1 MAIVNPTIKKIIRM
15 TEFDL
20 LRTSITIGN
29 MYICTDSFK
38 MYYDE
43 SKTNRAL
50 YNYTSVKTIND
61 LLYNITPSY
70 GISYYCWEDNS
81 LWLWMN
87 KWITL
92 YSANDY
98 PSGYIY
104 DDIPS
109 NKNPQ
114 TINGIYSSS
123 VPIDENGLLHDG
135 SVIVRDRNRIVKG
148 KFYINDGNDNLVISS
163 YLGGGIR
170 FLPNGHLDQDGEMF
184 IGDEGKSFLRSE
196 FTIKNNEEYVD
207 YTEKPETDNNP
218 YKNDTHRYKVF
229 HEGNL
234 DASLIHE
241 ITPQEIYNKLRDK
254 SLKTPLELDV
264 AYLGGKPASNY
275 TLVGHKHI
283 SADITDFNN
292 ASRQQAN
299 IEIKTV
305 FNTMIGEGI
314 TISYDNTNNTY
325 KLSADTFNLDFG
337 GGVQGSG
344 TITHL
349 TDTTIN
355 LTVDPDKHIHKNYIT
370 RMDDLQTQ
378 INKIKSI
385 DPNDYYTSK
394 QIDIIV
400 SNISGTT
407 VPTPGKPLLVDSNSI
422 LPGTAKDAKQLTD
435 AKKIIF
441 IGDVTGNVS
450 TDFSGDTT
458 ITLDASNIVSTVPTP
473 GKALKLDS
481 NSNLPCNA
489 ITSSALDHTI
499 TINLT
504 DEVTGTGILD
514 TTKNTLSIDCTLTPN
529 SNTQVLTK
537 SDLGVTVANIDTT
550 TGKIPA
556 KLIPIIENGLI
567 PKGTWDPSSGVPATN
582 PAEGNFYMS
591 IQNGTIDGKH
601 IYENDWYAFL
611 NGQWNVINIQ
621 DQVTSVNNKTGDV
634 VLTPDDVNSISKS
647 YINYIVG
654 NTIPGNK
661 LVLTS
666 DDGKIKGATVEKLT
680 NEFKIKTD
688 ATTDIEI
695 TNKSSNVSTDG
706 SKDFGLQ
713 LNVTQTGYNNIQEKT
728 GYIIQNN
735 NIDVTHR
742 KYLNFAEDFKVTE
755 DSTSNTITVHT
766 NLEDSSDF
774 EIIQLQYTT
783 SSDNNLEY
791 VAKRLGQVYDNRAT
805 KPILIILHSYNN
817 YPYPIYWIIDGK
829 EKDPT
834 PNFSFI
840 KSCYHM
846 WSTKDTTTNI
856 NSIEHLVKYI
866 TVVFD
871 DDAQGPT
878 VKQVKFTTG
887 SSKIF
892 HVIPTDVD
900 TSRNAFIPSN
910 DNQPATK
917 SYVDSKVLSNG
928 YVIAIGDGTNKEY
941 TIKHNLNSYNIIT
954 QFRITD
960 TKEECFVSNQ
970 IIDTNTIKVSF
981 NKVINTNEIMA
992 YIYKIC

>member
-1 MAIVNPTIKKIIRM
+1 MAIVTPTIKKIIRM

-20 LRTSITIGN
+20 LRTAITVGN

-50 YNYTSVKTIND
+50 YNYTSVKTVND
-61 LLYNITPSY
+61 LLYNITPSF

-114 TINGIYSSS
+114 TINGVYSSS

-135 SVIVRDRNRIVKG
+135 SVVVRDRNRIIKG

-170 FLPNGHLDQDGEMF
+170 FLPNGHLDEDGEMF

-196 FTIKNNEEYVD
+196 LTIKNNEEYVD
-207 YTEKPETDNNP
+207 YTEKPENDNNP

-241 ITPQEIYNKLRDK
+241 ITPQEIYDKLRDK
-254 SLKTPLELDV
+254 SLKTPLQLDV
-264 AYLGGKPASNY
+264 AYLGGKPASDY

-283 SADITDFNN
+283 STDITDFNT

-305 FNTMIGEGI
+305 LNTMVGEGI
-314 TISYDNTNNTY
+314 TISYDNTSNTY
-325 KLSADTFNLDFG
+325 KLSADSWNLDFG

-344 TITHL
+344 KVDHL
-349 TDTTIN
+349 TNTTIN

-370 RMDDLQTQ
+370 RMDNLQTQ
-378 INKIKSI
+378 INNLKSI
-385 DPNDYYTSK
+385 DPDDYYTIT
-394 QIDIIV
+394 QIDTIIQG
-400 SNISGTT
+400 ISGTT
-407 VPTPGKPLLVDSNSI
+407 TPTPGKPLLVNSDYI
-422 LPGTAKDAKQLTD
+422 LPGTSRDAKKLTN
-435 AKKIIF
+435 AKKIICK
-441 IGDVTGNVS
+441 GDITGTTS

-458 ITLDASNIVSTVPTP
+458 ITLDASNIVSVTPTP
-473 GKALKLDS
+473 GKTLKLDD
-481 NSNLPCNA
+481 NGNLPTNA
-489 ITSSALDHTI
+489 LTSSALNHTI

-504 DEVTGTGILD
+504 DEVTGSGVLD
-514 TTKNTLSIDCTLTPN
+514 TTKNSLSIDCTLTPN
-529 SNTQVLTK
+529 VNTKVLTK
-537 SDLGVTVANIDTT
+537 SDLGVTVANIDPS

-556 KLIPIIENGLI
+556 KLIPLIENGLV
-567 PKGTWDPSSGVPATN
+567 PKGTWDPSTGDPVSN
-582 PAEGNFYMS
+582 PTEGNFYIA
-591 IQNGTIDGKH
+591 IQDGLIGGKH
-601 IYENDWYAFL
+601 IYQNDWYAYL
-611 NGQWNVINIQ
+611 NNQWNIVNIQ
-621 DQVTSVNNKTGDV
+621 DQVTSVNNKTGDIT
-634 VLTPDDVNSISKS
+634 LTPDDVNSISKS
-647 YINYIVG
+647 YIDYIVG
-654 NTIPGNK
+654 ATIPGNK

-666 DDGKIKGATVEKLT
+666 DDGKIEGATVSKLT
-680 NEFKIKTD
+680 NAFKIKTD
-688 ATTDIEI
+688 SVTDVEI
-695 TNKSSNVSTDG
+695 TSKSSNVSTDG

-735 NIDVTHR
+735 NVDITHR
-742 KYLNFAEDFKVTE
+742 KYLNFGEDFKVTQ
-755 DSTSNTITVHT
+755 DQATNTITVHT

-774 EIIQLQYTT
+774 EIITLRYA
-783 SSDNNLEY
+783 SASDNNLDY
-791 VAKRLGQVYDNRAT
+791 VAKRLGQVYDNRANR
-805 KPILIILHSYNN
+805 PILIILHNYND

-834 PNFSFI
+834 ANYSFN
-840 KSCYHM
+840 KNCYRVFTDKD
-846 WSTKDTTTNI
+846 STVNLYRIRQFNHTIVVTFDGDT
-856 NSIEHLVKYI
+856 
-866 TVVFD
+866 D
-871 DDAQGPT
+871 GPT
-878 VKQVKFTTG
+878 VSKVSLVTSTTRD
-887 SSKIF
+887 F
-892 HVIPTDVD
+892 NVIPTNVD
-900 TSRNAFIPSN
+900 TTRSAFIPAN
-910 DNQPATK
+910 PNQPATK

-928 YVIAIGDGTNKEY
+928 YTVTIGDGTNKEY
-941 TIKHNLNSYNIIT
+941 TIKHNLNSYNVIT
-954 QFRITD
+954 QFRLAN

-970 IIDTNTIKVSF
+970 IVDANTIKVSF
-981 NKVINTNEIMA
+981 NKVINKNEIIG
-992 YIYKIC
+992 YVFKIS